1 MYEFSKAADKHGN
14 VRSEN
19 EGDEWNCTWRVDR
32 KDVERVLPRTCP
44 HILKLFIPDKNRSR

>member
-1 MYEFSKAADKHGN
+1 VYEFSKAADKHGN